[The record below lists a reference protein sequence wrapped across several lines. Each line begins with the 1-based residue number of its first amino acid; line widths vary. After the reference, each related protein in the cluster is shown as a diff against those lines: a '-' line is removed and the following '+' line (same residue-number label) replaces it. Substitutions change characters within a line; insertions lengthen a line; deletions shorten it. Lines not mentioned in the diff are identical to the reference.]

1 MHFPPF
7 LFARLINIEYNL
19 IHLFSGIV
27 KNKIHEFIIDRV
39 LCIIWD
45 LQNGVGFLW
54 YGQKYLELCKYYNKA
69 LRTYIYYIFMPALA
83 VRTAKPNWLIFLR
96 EHMAHRFSPFINSLI
111 NFYDSSTLK
120 SRYSF
125 GLDFTA
131 LTYLYFSVA
140 LYV

>member
-111 NFYDSSTLK
+111 NFYDRVDFEESLL
-120 SRYSF
+120 
-125 GLDFTA
+125 LDFTA
-131 LTYLYFSVA
+131 LTYFSVA